1 MGGQQ
6 ADRSQLIGLAGT
18 FASGKDTL
26 AKRLVETF
34 GYEHASTGDM
44 VRKIALERYGS
55 VERPVLARTAA
66 EERHV
71 RGAGAL
77 VQEALVR
84 HGRPLIVSGLR
95 SLGEAKEIRQAG
107 GILLF
112 IDAPLE
118 VRYERMRSRQRDQEV
133 QQSLEDF
140 TTGEQKE
147 WYGGDR
153 DDDFNLR
160 GIRDMAD
167 VVLDNALTL
176 EPFIEAAYRAL
187 GLKIA

>member
-1 MGGQQ
+1 M
-6 ADRSQLIGLAGT
+6 
-18 FASGKDTL
+18 
-26 AKRLVETF
+26 LV
-34 GYEHASTGDM
+34 
-44 VRKIALERYGS
+44 
-55 VERPVLARTAA
+55 RTAT
-66 EERHV
+66 EERRS

-77 VQEALVR
+77 VQEALAH

-95 SLGEAKEIRQAG
+95 SLGEAKAIRQAG

-133 QQSLEDF
+133 QQSLEEF
-140 TTGEQKE
+140 TIGEQKE